1 MAEAI
6 YMRDQLE
13 YWRYARRSIDNDV
26 DIGIGGRSDAIYED
40 IHLATAAAL
49 DLRPFDAMRVMRIFE
64 VTYIIG
70 HNCTVYWSASIINV
84 AGQKNV
90 GCSRNRV
97 ILFILVAWHSAARSP
112 SSDMHE

>member
-26 DIGIGGRSDAIYED
+26 DIADSGRSDTIYED
-40 IHLATAAAL
+40 IRLATAAAL
-49 DLRPFDAMRVMRIFE
+49 DLRLFDAMRVIRIFE
-64 VTYIIG
+64 ATLMIG
-70 HNCTVYWSASIINV
+70 RDHTACWSASIINV

-97 ILFILVAWHSAARSP
+97 ILFMLVAWHSAARSP